1 VAFTSLDLFDLD
13 DEITVDAEFSLPV
26 ALPFFF

>member
-13 DEITVDAEFSLPV
+13 DEITVDAEFLFPV